1 MYYHKVRWL
10 LILDTIYKQAARKS
24 SKYEQFKKPIKRT
37 AQSLSLTIVLPAPL
51 VPNRKIKSEEKTSF
65 TKVGKENRQL
75 FKANLSS
82 LSWRHIVLV

>member
-1 MYYHKVRWL
+1 MYYHKVRCL

-24 SKYEQFKKPIKRT
+24 SKYEQFKKPIQRT